1 MESLD
6 AMCVLFALT
15 AMIVLRGGPGA
26 ARSPCDTHAAGG
38 GAIRTCSQVPRVHL
52 VKVKLFV
59 TFTSGSRG
67 TAAYL
72 SQRPTLQGRV
82 TLA

>member
-15 AMIVLRGGPGA
+15 AMIVPRGGPGA

-59 TFTSGSRG
+59 TFTSGSPAGPLR
-67 TAAYL
+67 T
-72 SQRPTLQGRV
+72 SPTSKV
-82 TLA
+82 AVC